1 MDQRYPAQSGFGKD
15 TAVIVDKG
23 GCIYLELQGEFSLQY
38 FHWSDVA
45 YCNFI
50 LLFLIVSNNNDIAFL
65 LLSTIGGLVLFVSPT
80 PQKNVPTYASIRF
93 GLLLKTSKRF
103 KKIC

>member
-1 MDQRYPAQSGFGKD
+1 MYNSILVSSYFK
-15 TAVIVDKG
+15 K
-23 GCIYLELQGEFSLQY
+23 YLFCSEKPLIFNLCSSL
-38 FHWSDVA
+38 FFVA

-80 PQKNVPTYASIRF
+80 PQKNVPAYASIRF

-103 KKIC
+103 